1 MDDDSHTSEQKTF
14 AQTDGRHTWEQKT
27 FAPTK
32 PHDIFDSTFNKD
44 VRAKSRLLVESA
56 PPYLNI
62 TQNIADNVA
71 KHVCYNEK
79 MMQSFVEH
87 PAYQFIMNVASFTN
101 DNVAKYWSDNSTLVQ
116 PTPYNISPETL
127 DSSTAFAKEQADRD
141 VHRWCKLVS
150 TGIHLDFFCAVWDF
164 LSDEGNVVSKQTA
177 RTIIK
182 STANSKPISEINT
195 IKDQF
200 VDLKFGDVIYGCMNG
215 IYSNIATRSG
225 RLEDRQTLVLSPSV
239 STSVKT
245 NRENTI
251 RSIISPVPMISL
263 TSTPAAPT
271 TPTPAAVPTAVS
283 ALAAAVAA
291 AVKAAVAAAA
301 VAAATVSPAAV
312 SPAMSPAMSPAAVS
326 PAAPTTPTPAAPTT
340 PTPAAVPA
348 AVSALAAAVAAAA
361 IAAAVAAAVAAA
373 TVSPAAVSPAMSPAA
388 TRSAAENY
396 LYTNE
401 FNSCIGNPILFQKWL
416 HINLAREL
424 VSYNIKYRL
433 SSDNIIFQ
441 DLTGV
446 RLTNETPYDKQETNW
461 KNYWYEVQNFFNRRF
476 EFHFHQHL
484 LTHYEEKIAFETR
497 KWYGNTPNLRNGIY
511 FSPVVYGHMNEIV
524 HALTHVY
531 ASKFNECEAED
542 FIWSKNH
549 RYLFSKCVALAI
561 RASQV
566 LSGKRYGLD
575 KSYMRVNLERRK
587 AMAAWKHVGRPP
599 KAPHRASDYGPID
612 SGLSNEET
620 LKHFSNKRRRF

>member
-1 MDDDSHTSEQKTF
+1 MDDD
-14 AQTDGRHTWEQKT
+14 RHTWEEKT
-27 FAPTK
+27 FAPSK
-32 PHDIFDSTFNKD
+32 PHAIFDSTFDED
-44 VRAKSRLLVESA
+44 VQHKSRLLVLSA

-62 TQNIADNVA
+62 TKNIADKVA

-291 AVKAAVAAAA
+291 AVKAAVA
-301 VAAATVSPAAV
+301 
-312 SPAMSPAMSPAAVS
+312 
-326 PAAPTTPTPAAPTT
+326 
-340 PTPAAVPA
+340 
-348 AVSALAAAVAAAA
+348 
-361 IAAAVAAAVAAA
+361 AAAVAAA